1 MYVHQ
6 TAAGNVVAGLRAKDA
21 WAIKKFGRGY
31 TVQFVWNVE
40 HTTQHTAH
48 YTQRTFF
55 VNDNASLGEYAG
67 IFIEVQYEHTD
78 RGGDVMTD
86 DM

>member
-48 YTQRTFF
+48 YTH
-55 VNDNASLGEYAG
+55 NARFLSMITLAWASMLVYVLKYSANVPTREETYHGE
-67 IFIEVQYEHTD
+67 
-78 RGGDVMTD
+78 
-86 DM
+86 